1 MGDTIPFPGGDRTGP
16 GVPER
21 ELPLSAVPRIAR
33 ICALGLAFD
42 ELLDEVCREIIALSG
57 ADGGCLFLGPRDG
70 LSERPSPVAGSGTFF
85 DVSEAYRPGPAL
97 ERLLDRMRTEGTVRA
112 DDLSLLPASDPLK
125 RLLDGYPVRS
135 ALLTP
140 LRFGTRLLGF
150 VALHV
155 SVSAKPWSGEVLA
168 AMDMVAAILSAA
180 LERRRAEDH
189 LRASEVRYRFLTEHS
204 PDLITLHDAAG
215 RILYANPAS
224 FPMLGIRPE
233 LLNGS
238 PLEGFLHPDDVPK
251 VIDRIRGT
259 ADGEKAGVTVPYRMR
274 ASDGRYVEVESS
286 STPFPDGPDG
296 TRRVLCVTRDI
307 SERRRMEARLAESQR
322 LSTIGML
329 AGGVAHE
336 FNNVLAGIQGAVEM
350 LELHAGGS
358 PQARP
363 YLGMIQRMADRA
375 AELTRQLLAYSRQ
388 GKYTP
393 ATVPLGRVVSEILP
407 AIRASLPAGIELAVE
422 SADAV
427 PPVHAD
433 VAQMKQVV
441 MGLCLNA
448 VEAMTGGGKLSIHT
462 FREPGDGRVVLEVAD
477 TGAGI
482 DAKTMDHIFDPFFT
496 TKAAGRGMG
505 LAAIRGIVENHG
517 GEIRVE
523 SGEGKGTTCTVL
535 LPACAEPVAVE
546 VPKAQVQPAG
556 AGRVLLADD
565 EPDVRAVV
573 GAMLRSL
580 GYEVIEARDGQE
592 AVEVFRERAA
602 GIDLVILDLVMPRL
616 TGEAALAQMRR
627 IVPGIRAILAS
638 GYDESGRI
646 REIVAAGFGGFLQKP
661 FRRQELGTK
670 VREILGSRPADG
682 SPGE

>member
-1 MGDTIPFPGGDRTGP
+1 MGDAIPFPGGDRTAP
-16 GVPER
+16 GASER
-21 ELPLSAVPRIAR
+21 DLPLSAVPRIAR

-70 LSERPSPVAGSGTFF
+70 LSEKPKPVAGSGTFF

-97 ERLLDRMRTEGTVRA
+97 ERLLDRMRNEGTVRA

-155 SVSAKPWSGEVLA
+155 SVSTKPWSGEVLS

-204 PDLITLHDAAG
+204 PDLITLHDSAG
-215 RILYANPAS
+215 RIQYANPAS

-233 LLNGS
+233 LMTGS
-238 PLEGFLHPDDVPK
+238 PLEGFLHPDDVGK
-251 VIDRIRGT
+251 VIERIRRT
-259 ADGEKAGVTVPYRMR
+259 AGGEKTGVFLPYRMR
-274 ASDGRYVEVESS
+274 AADGRYVEVESS

-296 TRRVLCVTRDI
+296 ARRVLCVTRDI

-350 LELHAGGS
+350 LELHAGGN

-393 ATVPLGRVVSEILP
+393 TTVPLGRVVSEILP
-407 AIRASLPAGIELAVE
+407 AIRALLPAGVDLMVE
-422 SADAV
+422 SADGV

-433 VAQMKQVV
+433 IAQMKQVV
-441 MGLCLNA
+441 MGLSLNA
-448 VEAMTGGGKLSIHT
+448 VEAMTGGGKLSIRT
-462 FREPGDGRVVLEVAD
+462 GREPGGGRVVLEVAD

-482 DAKTMDHIFDPFFT
+482 DAKTMEHIFDPFFT
-496 TKAAGRGMG
+496 TKSAGRGMG

-517 GEIRVE
+517 GEIRIV
-523 SGEGKGTTCTVL
+523 SAEGKGTTCTVL
-535 LPACAEPVAVE
+535 LPACDEAVPVEKPRERGQAT
-546 VPKAQVQPAG
+546 G

-580 GYEVIEARDGQE
+580 GYEVIEACDGQE
-592 AVEVFRERAA
+592 AVEVFRDRAA
-602 GIDLVILDLVMPRL
+602 EIDLVILDLVMPRL

-627 IVPGIRAILAS
+627 IAPGVRAILAS

-670 VREILGSRPADG
+670 VREILGPGPAGGRPA
-682 SPGE
+682 E